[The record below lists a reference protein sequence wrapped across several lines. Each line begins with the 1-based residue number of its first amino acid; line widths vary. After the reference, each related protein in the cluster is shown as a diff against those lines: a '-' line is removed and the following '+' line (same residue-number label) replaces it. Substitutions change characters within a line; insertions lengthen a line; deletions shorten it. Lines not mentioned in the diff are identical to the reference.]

1 MLEFQQK
8 RNIKNIL
15 YSKFSLVILFLLIIF
30 LAHSTYGIY
39 IKSKLS
45 TEGYDKVKNQYED
58 LNNRKIALESE
69 IDRLNSDIGIE
80 EELRSKFNVAKP
92 GETVVVVVDDKN
104 TEQDLEKNLDNNFWE
119 FWNWFR

>member
-58 LNNRKIALESE
+58 LNNRKIALEAE
-69 IDRLNSDIGIE
+69 IDRLNSDIGVE

-92 GETVVVVVDDKN
+92 GETVVVVVDSKN
-104 TEQDLEKNLDNNFWE
+104 IGKDLVKDADNNFWE

>member
-58 LNNRKIALESE
+58 LNNRKIALEAE
-69 IDRLNSDIGIE
+69 IDRLNSDIGVE

-92 GETVVVVVDDKN
+92 GETVVVVVDSKN
-104 TEQDLEKNLDNNFWE
+104 IGKDLVKDTDNNFWE